1 MSHSWVAAGRSTGQ
15 GAALLGAAPLGA
27 VGRQRSVRAAGGG
40 VRWELRAALRSRR
53 DLRAALRA
61 GGNLVAGCLGVL
73 PLRGEALGR
82 LRAARVLRRLRARGA
97 PGGRAVRPLR
107 VRCGMLAL
115 RLWGRTEQVLAV
127 TGPRLERSSVW
138 AVLGLVRMGTD
149 RSLRRL

>member
-1 MSHSWVAAGRSTGQ
+1 MSHSWVAAGRSAGQ
-15 GAALLGAAPLGA
+15 GAALLGA
-27 VGRQRSVRAAGGG
+27 VGRQRSVRAAGCG
-40 VRWELRAALRSRR
+40 VWWKLRAALRSRR
-53 DLRAALRA
+53 DLRA
-61 GGNLVAGCLGVL
+61 GGNLVAGRLGVL

-82 LRAARVLRRLRARGA
+82 LWAARVLRRLRARGA